1 MRRGTFVSSIAM
13 LALVWAST
21 AGLAQSLPASGDDAT
36 ARLAESPRHGEWVKY
51 DAGGGDSVMAWVVYP
66 ERSERAPVVVV
77 IQAVAWGWPV
87 VVVVQAVAWELGIAR
102 LAVGYRPYGP
112 CCRSVRS
119 RLQKRNGGEFRWH
132 P

>member
-77 IQAVAWGWPV
+77 IHEIGGLTDWIRSGLHRHRPRPV
-87 VVVVQAVAWELGIAR
+87 ERQGTGRRWSGFVRAGD
-102 LAVGYRPYGP
+102 GP
-112 CCRSVRS
+112 A
-119 RLQKRNGGEFRWH
+119 GD